1 MSKYQYSNPEFSVN
15 CPGFNYIDFGL
26 NPDHSFYFEGSEINH
41 NFSYF
46 DLEINLKENLINKSS
61 NNSAIIENLK
71 NLRLKIFYQNVNVD
85 IETGNL
91 TAAYYLSF
99 TEIPLGTSNFVT
111 GKLAFMQNSITEDK
125 NYFFSDINSNK
136 NAYITY
142 DDSSSNIYYSPEK
155 SITSKIKQFTKAD
168 DFWNSKNTL
177 ELLNLRFFKTK
188 STSKYVIQYKKL
200 PFLIAQAGGVLNAI
214 VVFIKILADN
224 LMDFQFYSKILQWTL
239 DLDFN
244 STKISDGESKENKV
258 NTCKQGGGDRLKKL
272 FSEINFIQIDKKKT
286 SLDKNNKMP
295 SNSAR
300 KINDQSDF
308 GLNNESHI
316 KENIIDYGSPPFKN
330 NEILDRNH
338 QINMKKK
345 SKNDGDGNSQNSEI
359 MDADRANKFNSF
371 IVAAEK
377 AKNANGGQKK
387 TTKKKD
393 DVFFKDD
400 VFNFVDF
407 VYDIYK
413 YCSRS
418 KIQPIGYI
426 KELDNRNELFEKSKN
441 NFYKNFEVSN
451 IMKKNI
457 EIDIIKFLLMSSDQ
471 LNLYRLVKKPL
482 ISFKNSD
489 LSAFDKAYDEFSQD
503 RLYSKDELRS
513 LDASKK
519 EEIKMSFL
527 NIHEKKQ
534 SNIVNRKLLRMVEDR
549 ISLFLEE

>member
-1 MSKYQYSNPEFSVN
+1 MAKYESSNPELSVK
-15 CPGFNYIDFGL
+15 CPGFNYIDFSL
-26 NPDHSFYFEGSEINH
+26 NPDHSFYFEGSSINN

-46 DLEINLKENLINKSS
+46 DLEINLNDNLINKSS
-61 NNSAIIENLK
+61 NKSAIIENLK
-71 NLRLKIFYQNVNVD
+71 NLQVKIFYSNVNVG
-85 IETGNL
+85 IETGNF
-91 TAAYYLSF
+91 TAKYYLAF
-99 TEIPLGTSNFVT
+99 QEITIGTSNFVT

-125 NYFFSDINSNK
+125 NYFFSDTNSYQNS
-136 NAYITY
+136 YISY
-142 DDSSSNIYYSPEK
+142 DDSSSNINNSPEK
-155 SITSKIKQFTKAD
+155 SITSKIKQYTKAD
-168 DFWNSKNTL
+168 DFWNSINTL
-177 ELLNLRFFKTK
+177 KLLNLRFFKTK
-188 STSKYVIQYKKL
+188 NTSKYVIQYVKL

-214 VVFIKILADN
+214 VVFIKILADH

-244 STKISDGESKENKV
+244 STKISDKESKENKV
-258 NTCKQGGGDRLKKL
+258 NTSKQGGGDRLKKL
-272 FSEINFIQIDKKKT
+272 FAEINFIQIDKKKT
-286 SLDKNNKMP
+286 SLEKNNKML

-308 GLNNESHI
+308 GLNNESNI
-316 KENIIDYGSPPFKN
+316 KENIIEYGSPPYKN
-330 NEILDRNH
+330 NEILYQNH
-338 QINMKKK
+338 QINMKKN